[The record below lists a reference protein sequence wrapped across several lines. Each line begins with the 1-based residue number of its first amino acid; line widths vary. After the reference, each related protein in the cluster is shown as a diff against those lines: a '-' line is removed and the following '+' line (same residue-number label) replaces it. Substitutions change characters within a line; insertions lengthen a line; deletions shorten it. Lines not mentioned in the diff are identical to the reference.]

1 MVLGLSHLRKKK
13 SHGRRRCARFI
24 YRVQLLEI
32 KPWFSSQ
39 QALASNQP
47 IGADSFILRWHRGSH
62 RAGLAQ
68 SNIAFCA
75 KPDGTIP
82 FDHAFELPVTLHCS
96 SSSATFEEKLI
107 VFTLLDAEHSAG
119 PPVARGSLNLAAFG
133 ASGMDISGPLTS
145 TVRVPLILCRHVTSK
160 VVIPNLYIL
169 ITPSVCKRTCFGEGE
184 FQSKAQSVLYK
195 YLPTQTVHLLRK
207 REVSPPPLDSSS
219 RQALVAALLE
229 EEGDHQEEEEEAE
242 LEPFT
247 DDESSS
253 GLHTPRG
260 ESSFDAHPE
269 TNIMAVKDKIVAKDS
284 ISPPLSSRISVAQ
297 VAWTPTP
304 RRQGLDEAT
313 ASLRA
318 PPDFYNSSKKDFI
331 TLSQDS
337 SGTLSAPCSASIVKE
352 TQHEHIK
359 PHSDYYQGLDSDD
372 KGHANDPSLSLQ
384 TVARKQQDVNVRAGH
399 LAEKRGPSTENYHD
413 QCDFKPADLKMQRHP
428 QGDNSNGNFQH
439 VIEAEALRQRII
451 SQLHEN
457 RLLKFDFDAGLMAD
471 DDDFPVEE
479 DINVLEEAR
488 RKFAEG
494 ADKRNAEVT
503 KRLLEET
510 KMKLIDVETKLFSAS
525 EKVSFLQLCIGALE
539 GELQDVA
546 TIEMFVFSTVA
557 EHGEA
562 PHSVLVCACY
572 LTKLLINTVTNW
584 SHHRW
589 ASLMRS
595 TVSGLL
601 LASRACGQ
609 DVARLTFWWSNV
621 LALRYALVSS
631 CSNNLEISTGPEY
644 VVALE
649 ASEDCTPANPEM
661 SVLEDNS
668 AVHKLGQGDLS
679 DGASFITAL
688 EKVEASIYIKV
699 VEAVWWQVFA
709 PLTHKIADPSEKKV
723 DKDDARCRT
732 DCESTARVFD
742 LEDGVQQ
749 NASIDIW
756 KRAFLDGLEK
766 LCPVLSGGNIC
777 SCVSGLPRVVI
788 EECVARLDVLMFNA
802 ILPIPESELSR
813 KPTSAVLFEA
823 ELLPISPRHMTF
835 GAGMQLKN
843 VVGTWST
850 WLTIL
855 LEKLTNSPGISAN
868 DESRRFISFPLLK
881 ALADLLML
889 PRDMVADKS
898 VRKEVCPVLTLPV
911 IRRIM
916 SMVEPDDFAPD
927 AVSPSLLAALNAE
940 IEMEKR
946 MLGDVDRKGFSADG
960 LALEP
965 TVTYRPHS
973 ATFKALTDTLMSII
987 SKWAAQ
993 DGDVLHD
1000 LKTRSG
1006 DLVQNLREVMLGT
1019 LITTNPD
1026 EFQDTEKHKTFGVPL
1041 HRYKLV
1047 EELWFPESTSK
1058 APSNGNSE
1066 DC

>member
-68 SNIAFCA
+68 SNIAFDA

-82 FDHAFELPVTLHCS
+82 FHHAFELPVTLYCS

-107 VFTLLDAEHSAG
+107 GFTLLDAEHSVG
-119 PPVARGSLNLAAFG
+119 PPIARGSFNLAAYG
-133 ASGMDISGPLTS
+133 ASGMDISGPTTS
-145 TVRVPLILCRHVTSK
+145 TVRVPLILCRQVTSK
-160 VVIPNLYIL
+160 VVIPNLHIL

-184 FQSKAQSVLYK
+184 FQSKAQSVLQ

-207 REVSPPPLDSSS
+207 REVAPPLLDNSS

-229 EEGDHQEEEEEAE
+229 EEGEHQEEEEEAE

-253 GLHTPRG
+253 GLHTPHG
-260 ESSFDAHPE
+260 ESSFVAHPE
-269 TNIMAVKDKIVAKDS
+269 TNIMAVEDKIVAKDS
-284 ISPPLSSRISVAQ
+284 ISPPLSSRKSVAQ

-318 PPDFYNSSKKDFI
+318 PSDFYNSSKEDFI

-337 SGTLSAPCSASIVKE
+337 SGTLSAPCSASTVKE

-359 PHSDYYQGLDSDD
+359 PHGDYYQGLDSDD
-372 KGHANDPSLSLQ
+372 KAHTNDPSLSLQ
-384 TVARKQQDVNVRAGH
+384 TVAHKQQDVNVRAGH
-399 LAEKRGPSTENYHD
+399 LAEKRGLSTGNYHD

-428 QGDNSNGNFQH
+428 QGDTNNDNFQH

-562 PHSVLVCACY
+562 PNSVLVCACH

-631 CSNNLEISTGPEY
+631 CSNNLAVSTGPEY
-644 VVALE
+644 AGALE

-661 SVLEDNS
+661 FVLEDNS
-668 AVHKLGQGDLS
+668 AVHKLGHVDWS

-688 EKVEASIYIKV
+688 EEVEATIYIKV
-699 VEAVWWQVFA
+699 VEAVWWQ
-709 PLTHKIADPSEKKV
+709 T
-723 DKDDARCRT
+723 
-732 DCESTARVFD
+732 
-742 LEDGVQQ
+742 
-749 NASIDIW
+749 
-756 KRAFLDGLEK
+756 GLK
-766 LCPVLSGGNIC
+766 NCPVLSGGKIC

-802 ILPIPESELSR
+802 ILPISESELSR
-813 KPTSAVLFEA
+813 KPMSAVLFEGD
-823 ELLPISPRHMTF
+823 LLPISPRHMTF

-855 LEKLTNSPGISAN
+855 LEKLTNSSGMSAN

-889 PRDMVADKS
+889 PRDMVATSLYVKRLACD
-898 VRKEVCPVLTLPV
+898 VCPVLTLPV

-940 IEMEKR
+940 QIEMEKR

-973 ATFKALTDTLMSII
+973 ATFKDLTESTLMSII

-993 DGDVLHD
+993 DGNVLHD
-1000 LKTRSG
+1000 LKTKSG
-1006 DLVQNLREVMLGT
+1006 DLVQNLHEVMLGT
-1019 LITTNPD
+1019 LIRTNPD
-1026 EFQDTEKHKTFGVPL
+1026 EFQDAEKHKTFGVPL

-1047 EELWFPESTSK
+1047 EELWIPESTSK
-1058 APSNGNSE
+1058 APSNVVSE
-1066 DC
+1066 D